1 MTDTMQQVQLVEW
14 GGPEVLHLA
23 EVPVPE
29 PVRGHVVVRV
39 QAAGVNPIDTTTR
52 KGLGPAAQL
61 ADTSKPV
68 VLGWDIAGVVTAV
81 AGDYTGF
88 AVGDRVFG
96 MVNFPVLGN
105 AYAQYALVP
114 AYQLAYAPDNVP
126 MEQLGAAPLA
136 ALTAYQ
142 ALFEVARLAAGERIL
157 IHAGAG
163 GVGHM
168 AIQLPGR
175 RCTPPHLRGTVN
187 LWSPW
192 VRCVLTTPR
201 RIFVRLLPTMV
212 SILMWC

>member
-88 AVGDRVFG
+88 A
-96 MVNFPVLGN
+96 
-105 AYAQYALVP
+105 
-114 AYQLAYAPDNVP
+114 
-126 MEQLGAAPLA
+126 
-136 ALTAYQ
+136 
-142 ALFEVARLAAGERIL
+142 AG
-157 IHAGAG
+157 
-163 GVGHM
+163 
-168 AIQLPGR
+168 
-175 RCTPPHLRGTVN
+175 
-187 LWSPW
+187 
-192 VRCVLTTPR
+192 
-201 RIFVRLLPTMV
+201 
-212 SILMWC
+212 